1 MVMERMNLKEL
12 VVALGKR
19 GLGQTASYFM
29 DFYGDKDYTVDKIWI
44 DKSFV
49 ERHIGPGS
57 LMQDLECECQ
67 TWMPL

>member
-1 MVMERMNLKEL
+1 MVMDRMNLKEL
-12 VVALGKR
+12 VIALAKR
-19 GLGQTASYFM
+19 GLNMTASYFM
-29 DFYGDKDYTVDKIWI
+29 DYYNDPEVTVNKVWI

-49 ERHIGPGS
+49 KKHIGPGS